1 MTGFPTY
8 GLVFAIAAI
17 LYAAFYLVPLWSRG
31 RALHVG
37 MLDTLLARLDRDL
50 ASETAA
56 PTAAL
61 NPPKRSARETADET
75 TRLGLLGGRDDRPD
89 FLFGARPAE
98 ADAPVVPQRQA
109 AERLARLPALRTD
122 YGDGVVQEAVAQ
134 IRAQYPDGAYQR
146 FEVERLPSVAAFAE
160 RVAAARTMAGL
171 FVLVGLF
178 FTMVRLNGVVGA
190 IADAAGGAA
199 MAPAQFL
206 ATMGA
211 LMDGI
216 GGAFDSS
223 IAGLGLMVVA
233 LAAVGGID
241 LLAAGR
247 IHRLE
252 RAVVHT
258 VVPTLADL
266 HDRLMPSLT
275 LADLLAETG
284 AHLRTLGTTVRGLTA
299 GLDESLAGLG
309 DRIAAM
315 MGDFGAFQDQY
326 ANLNDLLKHI
336 GEASTHLR
344 DTTGALKGAARRI
357 GDPLDEFN
365 KTLLRHLDTVADAV
379 AATRD
384 GFETLGENVAAIA
397 VQTDAAVGRVEA
409 ATAGTL
415 GASTDAQTLTLGRLA
430 AQSAAIEAHFGR
442 LADALGKASQV
453 RIDQSLGRIDR
464 AVDRLAEAEDAPQ
477 TLFAWLRDGLARR
490 RARPRADTP
499 RASTSRADTLRDLR
513 HDARD
518 APEAQPRD
526 ADDRLATPPAAASLF
541 DPDPPRPDAP

>member
-1 MTGFPTY
+1 MTEQTY
-8 GLVFAIAAI
+8 GFVFLGAAI
-17 LYAAFYLVPLWSRG
+17 LYVAFYLVPLVTRG
-31 RALHVG
+31 RALRLVG
-37 MLDTLLARLDRDL
+37 LGSLLDALRRDLDT
-50 ASETAA
+50 ETAL

-75 TRLGLLGGRDDRPD
+75 TRLVGLD
-89 FLFGARPAE
+89 LFDPRAPGPEGRPAE
-98 ADAPVVPQRQA
+98 PPAAVPQKQA

-122 YGDGVVQEAVAQ
+122 YGDGVVQEAVDQ
-134 IRAQYPDGAYQR
+134 IRAQYPDAAYQR
-146 FEVERLPSVAAFAE
+146 FEVERLPTVAAFAE

-190 IADAAGGAA
+190 ISDAAGGAA
-199 MAPAQFL
+199 MEPAQFL

-211 LMDGI
+211 LMNGI

-233 LAAVGGID
+233 LAAIGGID
-241 LLAAGR
+241 LVAAGR

-284 AHLRTLGTTVRGLTA
+284 THLRTLGTTVHGLTA
-299 GLDESLAGLG
+299 SLDDSLAGLG
-309 DRIAAM
+309 DRIADM
-315 MGDFGAFQDQY
+315 MGDFSSFQHQY
-326 ANLNDLLKHI
+326 AKLDDLLKNI
-336 GEASTHLR
+336 GAASGHLAE
-344 DTTGALKGAARRI
+344 TTGALKGAARRI

-477 TLFAWLRDGLARR
+477 TLFAYVRDAFSRR
-490 RARPRADTP
+490 RRPAAGTAP
-499 RASTSRADTLRDLR
+499 R
-513 HDARD
+513 RD
-518 APEAQPRD
+518 AAPRPD
-526 ADDRLATPPAAASLF
+526 AATDAADALATPPRPTSYF
-541 DPDPPRPDAP
+541 DRPTDTDRP